1 METAKKSK
9 SSASIPV
16 FLVIVAFLL
25 SWFWIVPQYKQN
37 QAEAAQVSHDLT
49 AVKGKLDSLKTA
61 QSTLDGLGSTVDSML
76 IAIPGGQDTGN
87 IVTTLEAI
95 ATANKTYIPS
105 FQISGG
111 TAESTAS
118 TETATTT
125 GTQASSNTVSVS
137 FSVNGDFAGLTSF
150 VKAVENNL
158 KFFNVK
164 SVTLASDDKGTMA
177 LTLQLEAYTQ
187 DNTSSLSAAST
198 TTTTPTATVTP

>member
-9 SSASIPV
+9 SSASIAV
-16 FLVIVAFLL
+16 FLVIIAFLL
-25 SWFWIVPQYKQN
+25 SWFWIMPQYKQN
-37 QAEAAQVSHDLT
+37 QAEAAQVSYDVA

-61 QSTLDGLGSTVDSML
+61 QSDLDGLGSTVDSML

-118 TETATTT
+118 TETASSASTTGSE
-125 GTQASSNTVSVS
+125 GTQASANTVSVS

-164 SVTLASDDKGTMA
+164 SATLASSDKGVMA

-187 DNTSSLSAAST
+187 DNTSSLRSAT
-198 TTTTPTATVTP
+198 TVTQ